1 MNRRTCRWKKMSD
14 NDVLSIAYWNLRM
27 LATRLLA
34 LIQLWAK
41 TMTKTKTFEA
51 AGNPEGNSGL
61 IVWNAKP
68 NASLSA
74 QECSHSQIG
83 NADVARGISL
93 FERAPAEEHW

>member
-1 MNRRTCRWKKMSD
+1 MSD
-14 NDVLSIAYWNLRM
+14 NDVLSITYWNLRV

-41 TMTKTKTFEA
+41 SKTF
-51 AGNPEGNSGL
+51 GPPGSPEGNSGL

-68 NASLSA
+68 NANLSA

-93 FERAPAEEHW
+93 FGRAPAEEHW